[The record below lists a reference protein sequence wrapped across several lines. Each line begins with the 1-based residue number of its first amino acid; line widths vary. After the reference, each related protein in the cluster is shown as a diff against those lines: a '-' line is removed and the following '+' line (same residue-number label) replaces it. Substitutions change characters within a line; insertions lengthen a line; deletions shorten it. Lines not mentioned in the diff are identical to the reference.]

1 MSNQSSPLKRI
12 LLTCFAILGMGVA
25 GVIGAGLGGGAV
37 YLAVQEKLN
46 SITVPSAAP
55 PVVITQPAP
64 AAPAAGPINTTVNI
78 ETAVTDAV
86 DKVGPAV
93 ITVVNQ
99 LAGGG
104 QASGSG
110 VIVSPEG
117 YAVTN
122 NHVVEG
128 NSSLTVIFRDGQTAP
143 ASLVGADPVADV
155 AVIKIQGKVP
165 AYAEFGDSEA
175 LKPGETV
182 IAIGSPLGDF
192 RNTVTVGVV
201 SATHRSI
208 EGGSGD
214 LIQTDAAINHGNSG
228 GPLVNLAGQVIGI
241 NALVVRGNG
250 FTSDQAEGLGF
261 AIAASTAKG
270 VADQLIAKG
279 YVARPFLGISWAAVT
294 PDIATAN
301 NLGAQWGAYITQVSG
316 GTPAAQAGLRPGDII
331 TAIGG
336 DQIDQENSFTLVL
349 FKHSPG
355 ETVKV
360 TFMRGSQVSTTD
372 VTLVERPR
380 TG

>member
-12 LLTCFAILGMGVA
+12 LLTCFAILGMSVA

-46 SITVPSAAP
+46 SITVPSPAP
-55 PVVITQPAP
+55 AVVITQPAP
-64 AAPAAGPINTTVNI
+64 AAPASGPTNTTVNI

-165 AYAEFGDSEA
+165 
-175 LKPGETV
+175 
-182 IAIGSPLGDF
+182 
-192 RNTVTVGVV
+192 
-201 SATHRSI
+201 
-208 EGGSGD
+208 
-214 LIQTDAAINHGNSG
+214 
-228 GPLVNLAGQVIGI
+228 
-241 NALVVRGNG
+241 
-250 FTSDQAEGLGF
+250 
-261 AIAASTAKG
+261 
-270 VADQLIAKG
+270 
-279 YVARPFLGISWAAVT
+279 
-294 PDIATAN
+294 
-301 NLGAQWGAYITQVSG
+301 
-316 GTPAAQAGLRPGDII
+316 
-331 TAIGG
+331 
-336 DQIDQENSFTLVL
+336 
-349 FKHSPG
+349 
-355 ETVKV
+355 
-360 TFMRGSQVSTTD
+360 
-372 VTLVERPR
+372 
-380 TG
+380 